1 MSQKIIDLD
10 ALVGPPKKVKLGGD
24 IYKLP
29 ADLPAP
35 LFLKISTYAD
45 SEMDEAEMFAD
56 LYDELL
62 DLFRVHQPDLDDLP
76 IGVAQ
81 LVLAVPK
88 IYQDGV
94 SETEEGGARPSR
106 AGTRST
112 RRKPKTKASASST
125 SSQP

>member
-10 ALVGPPKKVKLGGD
+10 ALVGPPKKVKLGGE
-24 IYKLP
+24 IYSLP

-35 LFLKISTYAD
+35 LFLKISTYGD
-45 SEMDEAEMFAD
+45 SEMDESEMFAD
-56 LYDELL
+56 LYEELL
-62 DLFRVHQPDLDDLP
+62 ELFRVHQPDLEDLP

-81 LVLAVPK
+81 LVLAVPR

-94 SETEEGGARPSR
+94 SETQEGGARPSR

-112 RRKPKTKASASST
+112 SRKKTKRSASST
-125 SSQP
+125 SSQR

>member
-10 ALVGPPKKVKLGGD
+10 ALVGPPKKVKLGGE
-24 IYKLP
+24 IYSLP

-45 SEMDEAEMFAD
+45 SELSEAEMAED
-56 LYDELL
+56 LYEELVE
-62 DLFRVHQPDLDDLP
+62 LFRVHQPAIDSLP
-76 IGVAQ
+76 IGIAQ
-81 LVLAVPK
+81 MVLAIPQ

-94 SETEEGGARPSR
+94 SETQEGGARPSR

-112 RRKPKTKASASST
+112 SRKRKTKSASST
-125 SSQP
+125 SSQR